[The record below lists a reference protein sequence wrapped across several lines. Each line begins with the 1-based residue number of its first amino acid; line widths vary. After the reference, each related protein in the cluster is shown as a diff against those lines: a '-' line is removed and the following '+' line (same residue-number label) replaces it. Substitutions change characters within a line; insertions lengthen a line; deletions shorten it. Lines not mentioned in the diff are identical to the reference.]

1 MTKGRWILAAIILL
15 AVGFATVQGL
25 KPKPPPAVEVSMT
38 TVQRQDL
45 TRTVSAA
52 GHLQARETV
61 KVSSNVTGDLLSLAV
76 KEGDQV
82 KQGQVLGEIDKRREQ
97 SQVAQF
103 RAAVASAAAQTVQ
116 LDASIAQDRRDLERV

>member
-82 KQGQVLGEIDKRREQ
+82 KQG
-97 SQVAQF
+97 
-103 RAAVASAAAQTVQ
+103 
-116 LDASIAQDRRDLERV
+116 